1 MKKKQK
7 NSKNENKN
15 GMKVWDVCV
24 LGDEYYIEI
33 DDQYKIVRMI
43 IIVLSFLSL
52 LLMKKSIKLIF
63 FVIIMHIF
71 NIEFDIAISFE

>member
-1 MKKKQK
+1 MEDPILLFMKKKQK

-43 IIVLSFLSL
+43 IIVLSFLS
-52 LLMKKSIKLIF
+52 IF
-63 FVIIMHIF
+63 
-71 NIEFDIAISFE
+71 EK